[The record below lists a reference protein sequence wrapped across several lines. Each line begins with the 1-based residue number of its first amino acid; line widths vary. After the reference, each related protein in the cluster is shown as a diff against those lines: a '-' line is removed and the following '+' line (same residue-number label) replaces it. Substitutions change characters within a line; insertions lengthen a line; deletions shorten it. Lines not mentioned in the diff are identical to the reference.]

1 MAMFRRNRP
10 AAGQQPGPYG
20 QPAAGQPMPGGP
32 GAPGGS
38 QGGVQGGAPD
48 YRQMLTG
55 APVERIRQ
63 DLRLSVTRVGPHLA
77 PPAIAWPL
85 TDELAAIAC
94 VKLPDGA
101 IAPAEVPMAQAWG
114 MESEDVWLQSA
125 TNLRAEH
132 FSRSEFDTASGVPM
146 TMFTGQAWP
155 GSAQLTRLGEALGED
170 LPAGALVTLPDD
182 NTLLAIPIH
191 NPRVIDMVGHMFGT
205 GHELTRGQHPMSV
218 RPLWWHDGVIEPLDV
233 QWHGQVGQVSG
244 SPRFGQVMAAVPQ
257 R

>member
-20 QPAAGQPMPGGP
+20 QPAAGQPVQGAP
-32 GAPGGS
+32 GAPGG
-38 QGGVQGGAPD
+38 APD
-48 YRQMLTG
+48 VRQMLTG

-77 PPAIAWPL
+77 APAIAWPI
-85 TDELAAIAC
+85 TEDLAAIAC

-101 IAPAEVPMAQAWG
+101 IATAEVPMAQVWG
-114 MESEDVWLQSA
+114 MEAEDVWLQGA
-125 TNLRAEH
+125 GNLRAEH
-132 FSRSEFDTASGVPM
+132 FSRSEFDTASGVAM

-155 GSAQLTRLGEALGED
+155 GSAQLTRLGEALGEE

-182 NTLLAIPIH
+182 NTLLTIPIH
-191 NPRVIDMVGHMFGT
+191 NPRVIDMVGHMFAT
-205 GHELTRGQHPMSV
+205 GHELTRGQHPMSA
-218 RPLWWHDGVIEPLDV
+218 RPLWWHDGVVEPLDV

-244 SPRFGQVMAAVPQ
+244 SARFNQAMAAVPQ

>member
-20 QPAAGQPMPGGP
+20 QPAAGMP
-32 GAPGGS
+32 GAPGP
-38 QGGVQGGAPD
+38 GGDV
-48 YRQMLTG
+48 RQMLLG
-55 APVERIRQ
+55 APVDRVRQ

-77 PPAIAWPL
+77 PPALAWPV

-101 IAPAEVPMAQAWG
+101 IVSAEVPMAQAWG
-114 MESEDVWLQSA
+114 MGPEDVWLQSA
-125 TNLRAEH
+125 TNLRGEH
-132 FSRSEFDTASGVPM
+132 VSRSEFDTASGVPM
-146 TMFTGQAWP
+146 VMLTGQAWP
-155 GSAQLTRLGEALGED
+155 GSAHLTRLGEALGEE

-191 NPRVIDMVGHMFGT
+191 NPRVIDMVGFMYGT
-205 GHELTRGQHPMSV
+205 GHELTRGQPPMSM
-218 RPLWWHDGVIEPLDV
+218 RPLWWHEGVAEPLDV
-233 QWHGQVGQVSG
+233 QWHGQTGHVSG
-244 SPRFGQVMAAVPQ
+244 SPRFTQAMSAMPQ